1 MIGWIGQLMNQVRAL
16 YDFEAQPGT
25 GELSIWNNE
34 ILTVTRQD
42 VGEGWWEGT
51 NERGE
56 TGLFPA
62 GYVEIISSQP
72 PAVPPPPP
80 PRGLEYDSSVV
91 SSGQDAPQEVTNYE
105 HFDPGDDWDDDW
117 DDDESTFSSQQE
129 QFSGPGMYGVSIP
142 DQSWKNSSAGDIR
155 NTTPSGQDAS
165 GRGTVKKSINRFST
179 FVKSGGEAFI
189 LGETKINVPADSII
203 QILNVDGEIMWTLV
217 SNPYTCSVTSPK
229 KESKLKGL
237 KSFIAYQITP
247 SYNNIQ
253 VSRRYKHFDWLHERL
268 EAKFTPIPIPPLPDK
283 QISGR
288 YQEEFVEHRRAQLQM
303 WVDRICRHPVLSQS
317 DVWKHFI
324 TCVDEKKWKAGKRK
338 AEKDELVGASFYL
351 AVQPPEGYLDPVAV
365 EQKTDHFQKF
375 VTKFDESVK
384 QLFMTS
390 LEQSKKYAGGF
401 KREFQRVASSFRDMG
416 IAFEIDCSSRSTNL
430 TAAVKHTADTY
441 EEIGKLYEEQPK
453 LDFEPMCDVLHEYKG
468 MLAAWPDILQLHK
481 SAMNKR
487 KDYQKLNEDGKLS
500 AEEAQSIYKRTDVV
514 SYAALAEIS
523 HFQSERVEDFKYM
536 MQNFLS
542 AQISFYQE
550 VVSKLQES
558 LSLYQQL

>member
-1 MIGWIGQLMNQVRAL
+1 MGTISKGGIFTFASVRAL

-34 ILTVTRQD
+34 ILTLTRQD

-80 PRGLEYDSSVV
+80 PRGLEYDISVV
-91 SSGQDAPQEVTNYE
+91 SSGQDAPQDVVSYE
-105 HFDPGDDWDDDW
+105 QFEAGDDWDDDW
-117 DDDESTFSSQQE
+117 DDDELTFSSQQE

-142 DQSWKNSSAGDIR
+142 DQSWKSSSTGDIR

-165 GRGTVKKSINRFST
+165 GMWTVKKSINRFST

-189 LGETKINVPADSII
+189 LGETKINVPANSII
-203 QILNVDGEIMWTLV
+203 QILDVDGEIMWAFV

-229 KESKLKGL
+229 KETKLKGL

-268 EAKFTPIPIPPLPDK
+268 EAKFNPIPIPPLPDK

-324 TCVDEKKWKAGKRK
+324 TCADEKKWKAGKRK
-338 AEKDELVGASFYL
+338 AEKDELVGASFFL
-351 AVQPPEGYLDPVAV
+351 AIQPPETFLDPVAV

-375 VTKFDESVK
+375 VTKFDDSVK

-390 LEQSKKYAGGF
+390 LEQSKKYAGG
-401 KREFQRVASSFRDMG
+401 
-416 IAFEIDCSSRSTNL
+416 STHL

-481 SAMNKR
+481 GAMNKR
-487 KDYQKLNEDGKLS
+487 KDYQRLNEDGKLS
-500 AEEAQSIYKRTDVV
+500 AEEAQSINKRTDVV

-523 HFQSERVEDFKYM
+523 HFQSERIEDFKYM

-542 AQISFYQE
+542 AQISFYQT